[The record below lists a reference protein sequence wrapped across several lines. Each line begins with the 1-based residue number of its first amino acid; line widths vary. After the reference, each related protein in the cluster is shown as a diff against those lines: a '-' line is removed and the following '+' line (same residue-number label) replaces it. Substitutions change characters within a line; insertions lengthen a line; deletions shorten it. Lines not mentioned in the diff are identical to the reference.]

1 MPSSTDIGHEVSGAP
16 KNASRRLKIHI
27 SLALIFVFMC
37 VWQVIEHSRVKAK
50 ARDSLLDRARDI
62 STSLSVVI
70 RSMSRFGIIQQDRLE
85 GALGEL
91 VKSRELRNVALL
103 NNAGNIVASAG
114 EPVKISSGGFPKQ
127 KAVWSYD
134 SVMITNI
141 VDLGLGLHDMASTH
155 TTPIVM
161 KRPERT
167 PRPPDFPTSRSLAQ
181 NPRRR
186 PDMDDDRRRPPDMD
200 ENRRRPSSFRRP
212 PWLTEEQF
220 KELREKQGLHGF
232 VLEIRTD
239 AFRAE
244 TSRDFWLRIG
254 ILVVTLIA
262 VLGMAAAWQSLEKSE
277 ELRIYLVKARELNRH
292 LRELNVAAAG
302 LAHETRNPLNLVRGQ
317 AQVISRDHSISPEV
331 RKQSLSIVE
340 EVDRVTNRLSEFIN
354 YSKPALPRPVPVK
367 LSVVVQDVERT
378 LSADIQDKSIHFRIS
393 GPDIVVEADE
403 GLLRQ
408 VLFNLVLNAVQA
420 VEEGGEIEVLMESS
434 GSGLIR
440 RSPEGEVG
448 EASISVKDNGCGI
461 APEDR
466 ENVYRPYFTTHETGT
481 GLGLAVVRRIV
492 QAHGWE
498 VEHKPAGAKGTVF
511 ILSKLKIIR
520 TAEQI

>member
-1 MPSSTDIGHEVSGAP
+1 MPSSTDIAHEGSGAP
-16 KNASRRLKIHI
+16 KNVNRRLKIHI

-50 ARDSLLDRARDI
+50 ARDALLGRARDI

-70 RSMSRFGIIQQDRLE
+70 RSMSRFGIIPQDRLE
-85 GALGEL
+85 SALGEL

-134 SVMITNI
+134 YVMVTNI
-141 VDLGLGLHDMASTH
+141 VDLGVGFNDMISTH

-161 KRPERT
+161 KRPER
-167 PRPPDFPTSRSLAQ
+167 PPHPPDFPTSRTLAQ
-181 NPRRR
+181 NLRRRR
-186 PDMDDDRRRPPDMD
+186 PDTDDDRRRPRGMD
-200 ENRRRPSSFRRP
+200 ENRRRPPSFRRP
-212 PWLTEEQF
+212 PWLSEQQF
-220 KELREKQGLHGF
+220 KELQEKQGLHGF
-232 VLEIRTD
+232 VLEMRND

-254 ILVVTLIA
+254 ILAITLIA
-262 VLGMAAAWQSLEKSE
+262 VLGVAAAWHSLEKSE
-277 ELRIYLVKARELNRH
+277 ELRIYLVKAQELNRH

-317 AQVISRDHSISPEV
+317 AQIISRDQSLSSEV

-367 LSVVVQDVERT
+367 LPVVINDVERT
-378 LSADIQDKSIHFRIS
+378 LSADIQDKSIKFQIL
-393 GPDIVVEADE
+393 GPELIVEADE

-408 VLFNLVLNAVQA
+408 VLFNLVINAIQA
-420 VEEGGEIEVLMESS
+420 VDVGGDIEVIVESS
-434 GSGLIR
+434 GS
-440 RSPEGEVG
+440 G

-461 APEDR
+461 APENY
-466 ENVYRPYFTTHETGT
+466 ENIYRPYFTTHESGT

-492 QAHGWE
+492 QSHGWE
-498 VEHKPAGAKGTVF
+498 ISHRPVGEKGTIF
-511 ILSKLKIIR
+511 ILSKLKLIR
-520 TAEQI
+520 TAD